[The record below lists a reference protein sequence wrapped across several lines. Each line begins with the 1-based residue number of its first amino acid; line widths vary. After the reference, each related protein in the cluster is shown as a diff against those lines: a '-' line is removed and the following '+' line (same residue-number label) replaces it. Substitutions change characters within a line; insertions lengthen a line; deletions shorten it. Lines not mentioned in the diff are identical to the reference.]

1 MTTLLAG
8 SEGSQ
13 FQQSAEWAAGFGFG
27 EVMVHELK
35 QGVLN
40 LMGSLGFLEALN

>member
-13 FQQSAEWAAGFGFG
+13 FRQSAEWPAGFGFR